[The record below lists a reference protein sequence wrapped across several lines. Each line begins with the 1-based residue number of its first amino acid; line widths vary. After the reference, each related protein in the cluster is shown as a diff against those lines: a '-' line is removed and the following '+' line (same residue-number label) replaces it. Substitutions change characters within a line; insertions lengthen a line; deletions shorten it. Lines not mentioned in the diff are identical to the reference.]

1 MLDNGVTP
9 LVLQLLQTAL
19 CPPMRQAEK
28 PTRSKSSSPEKSLRK
43 EKSRSEEPDEG
54 SDNCGSDESLCV
66 ALVQQLSSVLTSN
79 TIMARLVQMDNIIL
93 DNIDEYFFRFI
104 GKFLSCWSV
113 T

>member
-19 CPPMRQAEK
+19 CPPVRQAEK

-54 SDNCGSDESLCV
+54 ADNCGSDESLCV
-66 ALVQQLSSVLTSN
+66 ALVHQLSSVINSRSV
-79 TIMARLVQMDNIIL
+79 MARYVKI
-93 DNIDEYFFRFI
+93 DNIDDDIDDDNVQVCGEVPA
-104 GKFLSCWSV
+104 GV
-113 T
+113 